1 MEPRDMGQIWA
12 KHYYK
17 CRSNPDSRQ
26 ICRLI
31 CSLVRA
37 EASLKIGNL
46 WARLAGIL
54 DEASI
59 PIEQFDECEADAN

>member
-1 MEPRDMGQIWA
+1 MGEIWA
-12 KHYYK
+12 VHYCKH
-17 CRSNPDSRQ
+17 RSNLDSRR
-26 ICRLI
+26 IGRLI

-37 EASLKIGNL
+37 EASLKIGNFR
-46 WARLAGIL
+46 ARLAGVL